1 MLGVNTQIMEPT
13 RAMMPPAMMGRRRPI
28 WSEMAPPRTWPV
40 AKPTKKVVSVKP
52 SIVEFVARS
61 TVICGNAAEYMS
73 VAIGGTAFCTASVI
87 SRATV
92 SAPPTMPSRSRVSLV
107 VMMRLCTLGDAK

>member
-1 MLGVNTQIMEPT
+1 M
-13 RAMMPPAMMGRRRPI
+13 
-28 WSEMAPPRTWPV
+28 
-40 AKPTKKVVSVKP
+40 KP

-107 VMMRLCTLGDAK
+107 VMVRLCTLGDAK